1 MLIPHLEVM
10 QREVKSTQDLIN
22 EDHNILVAES
32 LIDLEA
38 TLQLRNHIFESA
50 RITWDHALAMINQVY
65 KPFIEKY
72 GLIPLIQPQQ

>member
-32 LIDLEA
+32 LIDLEVR
-38 TLQLRNHIFESA
+38 LQLQNHIFESA
-50 RITWDHALAMINQVY
+50 RIAWDHALAMINQVY

-72 GLIPLIQPQQ
+72 GLIPLIRPRE